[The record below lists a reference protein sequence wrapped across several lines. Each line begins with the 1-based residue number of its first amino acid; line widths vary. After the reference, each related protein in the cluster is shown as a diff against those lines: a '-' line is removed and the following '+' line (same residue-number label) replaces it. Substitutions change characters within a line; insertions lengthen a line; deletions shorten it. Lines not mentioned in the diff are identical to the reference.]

1 MAEPQTSDPSL
12 SRAVPPRAHP
22 LDEPGLLRREVHR
35 ALDRSAAAGILS
47 RPLFGRLPLRR
58 WVPQDVHS
66 LLDYKGGA
74 AVIAAGLLADDA
86 RARAAGWALGG
97 AVIGVSL
104 ATDYRM
110 SLTKLI
116 PIEAHELADY
126 AYGVGAILAPFIL
139 GYARRSPVAAA
150 VHVVVGLSTILAS
163 LVTDYRCQTGM
174 HLGGE
179 LATDPEGIGG

>member
-1 MAEPQTSDPSL
+1 MAEPQTPSFTPSL
-12 SRAVPPRAHP
+12 VPPPPQAEAPLRRAVR
-22 LDEPGLLRREVHR
+22 R
-35 ALDRSAAAGILS
+35 ALDKSAAAGILS

-58 WVPQDVHS
+58 WIPQEVHS

-74 AVIAAGLLADDA
+74 ATVAAGIASGDPVAKAAGL
-86 RARAAGWALGG
+86 ALGSS
-97 AVIGVSL
+97 VIGVSL
-104 ATDYRM
+104 LTDYRL

-116 PIEAHELADY
+116 PIEAHEIADY
-126 AYGVGAILAPFIL
+126 VYGAAAILAPFVL

-150 VHVVVGLSTILAS
+150 IHVLVGVSTIAAS

-179 LATDPEGIGG
+179 LATDPEAIGA